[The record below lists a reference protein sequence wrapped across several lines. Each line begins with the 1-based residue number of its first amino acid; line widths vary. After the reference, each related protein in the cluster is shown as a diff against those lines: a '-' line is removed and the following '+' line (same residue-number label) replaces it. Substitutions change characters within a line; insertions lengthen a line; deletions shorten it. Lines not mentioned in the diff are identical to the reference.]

1 MQWYRQTRQRSQKG
15 EAEYLDHGRRR
26 RKLISATQRF
36 RIDGPLSV
44 APSSERPSGNRNL
57 GRMQPRETSWLN
69 RPFTSNDKRPARFRK
84 IDIWGGRSKHRV
96 GGLTCRHGLAEVGNI
111 SVSTF
116 CPSSHRPRLPDN
128 TVLSGSTFTNS
139 GFFFRSCDASWS
151 LQDAPA
157 KVGSPPPNRTV
168 QKSSRMCENASAI
181 RDRRTLIRYRRQ
193 RRPRDSRLLE
203 RRTADVHEAPAS
215 IRFQDRPHIIVWR
228 GARDEATLRGA
239 KITIRPMISITGY
252 ARSAICLR
260 LAKCRGF
267 WVSRGTANSQRRM
280 GRRDLIS
287 V

>member
-1 MQWYRQTRQRSQKG
+1 MESSILSEVDDTSILRTRSPRRYSRPLNWLPASRLLPRVAG
-15 EAEYLDHGRRR
+15 WSAATLCHG
-26 RKLISATQRF
+26 A
-36 RIDGPLSV
+36 
-44 APSSERPSGNRNL
+44 SS
-57 GRMQPRETSWLN
+57 
-69 RPFTSNDKRPARFRK
+69 
-84 IDIWGGRSKHRV
+84 
-96 GGLTCRHGLAEVGNI
+96 
-111 SVSTF
+111 
-116 CPSSHRPRLPDN
+116 
-128 TVLSGSTFTNS
+128 
-139 GFFFRSCDASWS
+139 S

-280 GRRDLIS
+280 GRRDRIS
-287 V
+287 G

>member
-1 MQWYRQTRQRSQKG
+1 MTEWVEPPRS
-15 EAEYLDHGRRR
+15 R
-26 RKLISATQRF
+26 T
-36 RIDGPLSV
+36 
-44 APSSERPSGNRNL
+44 
-57 GRMQPRETSWLN
+57 
-69 RPFTSNDKRPARFRK
+69 RPARSG
-84 IDIWGGRSKHRV
+84 IG
-96 GGLTCRHGLAEVGNI
+96 A
-111 SVSTF
+111 
-116 CPSSHRPRLPDN
+116 SS
-128 TVLSGSTFTNS
+128 
-139 GFFFRSCDASWS
+139 S